1 MLYLTFEHLYLFFNH
16 YSEHNFNVNLHSKSD
31 FQDLRKTRNMK
42 NKVINYAIAVMLLW
56 ANTIAAQE
64 VKNMTAEEVMNLAL
78 QNHQQL
84 KLSEKN
90 IDITKQ
96 QTEVAKLQKLP
107 TITASTSQFY
117 LGNALIID
125 KDFSNSTNVAM
136 PHYGSSYGVQ
146 ASQLIFK
153 GGLVK
158 KSVELSGL
166 REQLAALDL
175 EKNKQDVKFL
185 VLSNYLDMYK
195 IRNQEQI
202 YLSNKKLAQERL
214 KNIQKFNQQGMV
226 TRNEVIRG
234 ELAIKNLDQ
243 GILTLT
249 NNRKILNYN
258 MDIALGLPQDTEIVP
273 VESLEGKEQGKGFEY
288 YTQLAY
294 EHNPQLKSAQ
304 TNISVAEKNIEII
317 NTDKLPTLSGFSGYT
332 MQRPVTTR
340 TPVLDMYSNAW
351 QAGISLSYNI
361 DNLYKTKE
369 RLKLGTYQKSQAQDA
384 LMLTRQNIDMVVN
397 AAYVKYEESIDQA
410 KLQDDAKRLA
420 EENYKITEAKYL
432 NQLAVQA
439 EMIDAQNQ
447 KLQAE
452 LDFVNAEINVLYQYY
467 NLLKSIGTL

>member
-1 MLYLTFEHLYLFFNH
+1 
-16 YSEHNFNVNLHSKSD
+16 
-31 FQDLRKTRNMK
+31 MK
-42 NKVINYAIAVMLLW
+42 NKVINYAMAAMLLYGSL
-56 ANTIAAQE
+56 IAAQE
-64 VKNMTAEEVMNLAL
+64 VRSMTADEVMTLAL

-90 IDITKQ
+90 IYISKQ
-96 QTEVAKLQKLP
+96 QTEVTKLQQLP

-158 KSVELSGL
+158 KSIEIAGL
-166 REQLAALDL
+166 REQLAELDL
-175 EKNKQDVKFL
+175 EKNQQDVKFL
-185 VLSNYLDMYK
+185 VLSNYLDVYK
-195 IRNQEQI
+195 LKNQEQI
-202 YLSNKKLAQERL
+202 FLNNKKLAQERL

-243 GILTLT
+243 GLLTLS
-249 NNRKILNYN
+249 NNKKILNYN
-258 MDIALGLPQDTEIVP
+258 LDVALGLPQNTEINP
-273 VESLEGKEQGKGFEY
+273 TESLVGKELGPGTDY
-288 YTQLAY
+288 YLQMAY
-294 EHNPQLKSAQ
+294 QNNPQLKSAN
-304 TNISVAEKNIEII
+304 TNIAVAQKNIEII
-317 NTDKLPTLSGFSGYT
+317 NTDKMPTLSGFGGYN
-332 MQRPVTTR
+332 MQRPITTR
-340 TPVLDMYSNAW
+340 TPVLDMYSNSW

-369 RLKLGTYQKSQAQDA
+369 RLKVGELQKTQAQDA
-384 LMLTRQNIDMVVN
+384 LTLTKQNIDMTVN
-397 AAYVKYEESIDQA
+397 AAYVKYQESIDQA
-410 KLQDDAKRLA
+410 KLMDDAQKLA

-452 LDFVNAEINVLYQYY
+452 LDFVTAEINVLYQYY
-467 NLLKSIGTL
+467 NLLKSTGSL

>member
-1 MLYLTFEHLYLFFNH
+1 M
-16 YSEHNFNVNLHSKSD
+16 
-31 FQDLRKTRNMK
+31 
-42 NKVINYAIAVMLLW
+42 AAMLLYGSL
-56 ANTIAAQE
+56 IAAQE
-64 VKNMTAEEVMNLAL
+64 VRSMTADEVMTLAL

-90 IDITKQ
+90 IYISKQ
-96 QTEVAKLQKLP
+96 QTEVTKLQKLP

-158 KSVELSGL
+158 KSIEMAGL
-166 REQLAALDL
+166 REQLAELDL
-175 EKNKQDVKFL
+175 EKNQQDVKFL
-185 VLSNYLDMYK
+185 VLSNYLDVYK
-195 IRNQEQI
+195 LKNQEQI
-202 YLSNKKLAQERL
+202 FLNNKKLAQERL

-243 GILTLT
+243 GLLTLS
-249 NNRKILNYN
+249 NNKKILNYN
-258 MDIALGLPQDTEIVP
+258 LDVALGLPQNTEINP
-273 VESLEGKEQGKGFEY
+273 TESLVGKELGLGTDY
-288 YTQLAY
+288 YLQMAY
-294 EHNPQLKSAQ
+294 QNNPQLKSAN
-304 TNISVAEKNIEII
+304 TNIAVAQKNIEII
-317 NTDKLPTLSGFSGYT
+317 NTDKMPTLSGFGGYN
-332 MQRPVTTR
+332 MQRPITTR
-340 TPVLDMYSNAW
+340 TPVLDMYSNSW

-369 RLKLGTYQKSQAQDA
+369 RLKVGELQKTQAQDA
-384 LMLTRQNIDMVVN
+384 LTLTKQNIDMMVN
-397 AAYVKYEESIDQA
+397 AAYVKYQESIDQA
-410 KLQDDAKRLA
+410 KLMDDAQKLA

-452 LDFVNAEINVLYQYY
+452 LDFVTAEINVLYQYY
-467 NLLKSIGTL
+467 NLLKTTGSL

>member
-1 MLYLTFEHLYLFFNH
+1 
-16 YSEHNFNVNLHSKSD
+16 
-31 FQDLRKTRNMK
+31 MK
-42 NKVINYAIAVMLLW
+42 NKVINYAMAAMLLYGSL
-56 ANTIAAQE
+56 IAAQE
-64 VKNMTAEEVMNLAL
+64 VRSMTADEVMTLAL

-90 IDITKQ
+90 IYISKQ
-96 QTEVAKLQKLP
+96 QTEVTKLQKLP

-158 KSVELSGL
+158 KSIEMAGL
-166 REQLAALDL
+166 REQLAELDL
-175 EKNKQDVKFL
+175 EKNQQDVKFL
-185 VLSNYLDMYK
+185 VLSNYLDVYK
-195 IRNQEQI
+195 LKNQEQI
-202 YLSNKKLAQERL
+202 FLNNKKLAQERL

-243 GILTLT
+243 GLLTLS
-249 NNRKILNYN
+249 NNKKILNYN
-258 MDIALGLPQDTEIVP
+258 LDVALGLPQNTEIDP
-273 VESLEGKEQGKGFEY
+273 TESLVGKELGLGTDY
-288 YTQLAY
+288 YLQMAY
-294 EHNPQLKSAQ
+294 QNNPQLKSAN
-304 TNISVAEKNIEII
+304 TNIAVAQKNIEII
-317 NTDKLPTLSGFSGYT
+317 NTDKMPTLSGFGGYN
-332 MQRPVTTR
+332 MQRPITTR
-340 TPVLDMYSNAW
+340 TPVLDMYSNSW

-369 RLKLGTYQKSQAQDA
+369 RLKVGELQKTQAQDA
-384 LMLTRQNIDMVVN
+384 LTLTKQNIDMMVN
-397 AAYVKYEESIDQA
+397 AAYVKYKESIDQA
-410 KLQDDAKRLA
+410 KLMDDAQKLA

-452 LDFVNAEINVLYQYY
+452 LDFVTAEINVLYQYY
-467 NLLKSIGTL
+467 NLLKTTGSL

>member
-1 MLYLTFEHLYLFFNH
+1 
-16 YSEHNFNVNLHSKSD
+16 
-31 FQDLRKTRNMK
+31 MK
-42 NKVINYAIAVMLLW
+42 NKVINYAMAAMLLYGSL
-56 ANTIAAQE
+56 IAAQE
-64 VKNMTAEEVMNLAL
+64 VRSMTADEVMTLAL

-90 IDITKQ
+90 IYISKQ
-96 QTEVAKLQKLP
+96 QTEVTKLQKLP

-158 KSVELSGL
+158 KSIEMAGL
-166 REQLAALDL
+166 REQLAELDL
-175 EKNKQDVKFL
+175 EKNQQDVKFL
-185 VLSNYLDMYK
+185 VLSNYLDVYK
-195 IRNQEQI
+195 LKNQEQI
-202 YLSNKKLAQERL
+202 FLNNKKLAQERL

-243 GILTLT
+243 GLLTLS
-249 NNRKILNYN
+249 NNKKILNYN
-258 MDIALGLPQDTEIVP
+258 LDVALGLPQNTEINP
-273 VESLEGKEQGKGFEY
+273 TESLVGKELGPGTDY
-288 YTQLAY
+288 YLQMAY
-294 EHNPQLKSAQ
+294 QNNPQLKSAN
-304 TNISVAEKNIEII
+304 TNIAVAQKNIEII
-317 NTDKLPTLSGFSGYT
+317 NTDKMPTLSGFGGYN
-332 MQRPVTTR
+332 MQRPITTR
-340 TPVLDMYSNAW
+340 TPVLDMYSNSW

-369 RLKLGTYQKSQAQDA
+369 RLKVGELQKTQAQDA
-384 LMLTRQNIDMVVN
+384 LTLTKQNIDMMVN
-397 AAYVKYEESIDQA
+397 AAYVKYQESIDQA
-410 KLQDDAKRLA
+410 KLMDDAQKLA

-452 LDFVNAEINVLYQYY
+452 LDFVTAEINVLYQYY
-467 NLLKSIGTL
+467 NLLKTTGSL

>member
-1 MLYLTFEHLYLFFNH
+1 
-16 YSEHNFNVNLHSKSD
+16 
-31 FQDLRKTRNMK
+31 
-42 NKVINYAIAVMLLW
+42 
-56 ANTIAAQE
+56 
-64 VKNMTAEEVMNLAL
+64 MTADEVMTLAL

-90 IDITKQ
+90 IYISKQ
-96 QTEVAKLQKLP
+96 QTEVTKLQKLP

-158 KSVELSGL
+158 KSIEMADL
-166 REQLAALDL
+166 REQLAELDL
-175 EKNKQDVKFL
+175 EKNQQDVKFL
-185 VLSNYLDMYK
+185 VLSNYLDVYK
-195 IRNQEQI
+195 LKNQEQI
-202 YLSNKKLAQERL
+202 FLNNKKLAQERL

-243 GILTLT
+243 GLLTLS
-249 NNRKILNYN
+249 NNKKILNYN
-258 MDIALGLPQDTEIVP
+258 LDIALGLPQNTEIDP
-273 VESLEGKEQGKGFEY
+273 TESLDGKKLGKDTGY
-288 YTQLAY
+288 YMEMAY
-294 EHNPQLKSAQ
+294 QNNPQLKSANA
-304 TNISVAEKNIEII
+304 NIAVAQKNIEII
-317 NTDKLPTLSGFSGYT
+317 NTDKMPTLSGFGGYN
-332 MQRPVTTR
+332 MQRPITTR
-340 TPVLDMYSNAW
+340 TPVLDMYSNSW

-369 RLKLGTYQKSQAQDA
+369 RLKVGELQKSQAQDA
-384 LMLTRQNIDMVVN
+384 LTLTKQNIDMTVN
-397 AAYVKYEESIDQA
+397 AAYVKYQESIDQA
-410 KLQDDAKRLA
+410 KLMDDAQKLA

-452 LDFVNAEINVLYQYY
+452 LDFVTAEINVLYQYY
-467 NLLKSIGTL
+467 NLLKSTGSL